1 MPVPVRG
8 CTWVLSRKNGGSQAN
23 QDFVDFQKGRQKL
36 GKLWFSPIW
45 LICKALDQK
54 TIVVSQYCH
63 ILNMSLILSSMDVQA
78 KKSNLTPPVVV
89 VVFSHAYIVFVLA
102 LFFVCVP
109 PLLIFTQKKPK
120 RPREKHI
127 NKLNIDIV
135 LCLFLLFFC
144 VYYFSLLNVPLKYHN
159 YALYRRVART
169 PVKVNTFILS
179 LFQFWTFMHYYTV
192 CFFTFLSF
200 FSGALLVLA
209 IAVIVQ
215 LHLSRGETPSFQGVR
230 VWAVEDPCSSLIL
243 QDSSSSVVL
252 LNIQRGL
259 GTVTTTAWNGNRF
272 NRSQAAA
279 RPDAFSLTHLW
290 EKHI

>member
-169 PVKVNTFILS
+169 PVKVNTFFVSFPVLNIYALLHGLLFHFSFVFFWCSSGACYSCDCAAAPFARWNPILS
-179 LFQFWTFMHYYTV
+179 GCSCLGCRRPMLEPH
-192 CFFTFLSF
+192 S
-200 FSGALLVLA
+200 
-209 IAVIVQ
+209 
-215 LHLSRGETPSFQGVR
+215 SRF
-230 VWAVEDPCSSLIL
+230 I
-243 QDSSSSVVL
+243 
-252 LNIQRGL
+252 
-259 GTVTTTAWNGNRF
+259 
-272 NRSQAAA
+272 
-279 RPDAFSLTHLW
+279 
-290 EKHI
+290 

>member
-8 CTWVLSRKNGGSQAN
+8 CTWVLSRKKWRITSKSGFCWLSER
-23 QDFVDFQKGRQKL
+23 KTKT
-36 GKLWFSPIW
+36 GKTLVLTDW

-78 KKSNLTPPVVV
+78 KKSNLTPPVVFFPTLTLFL
-89 VVFSHAYIVFVLA
+89 FSRY
-102 LFFVCVP
+102 FFLCVP
-109 PLLIFTQKKPK
+109 PLLFFTQKKPK

-169 PVKVNTFILS
+169 PMKANTFILP
-179 LFQFWTFMHYYTV
+179 LFQFWTFMHHISTV
-192 CFFTFLSF
+192 CLEKVFVFHFSFVFFWCS
-200 FSGALLVLA
+200 SGACY
-209 IAVIVQ
+209 
-215 LHLSRGETPSFQGVR
+215 SC
-230 VWAVEDPCSSLIL
+230 DC
-243 QDSSSSVVL
+243 
-252 LNIQRGL
+252 
-259 GTVTTTAWNGNRF
+259 
-272 NRSQAAA
+272 AAA
-279 RPDAFSLTHLW
+279 PFARWNPILSGCSCLGCRRPMLEPHSSRF
-290 EKHI
+290 I

>member
-1 MPVPVRG
+1 MVLTDLIDLQSLG
-8 CTWVLSRKNGGSQAN
+8 SEDNCCFSVLSYFKHVLNP
-23 QDFVDFQKGRQKL
+23 KL
-36 GKLWFSPIW
+36 HGCPSEKVKPHTT
-45 LICKALDQK
+45 C
-54 TIVVSQYCH
+54 CCCC
-63 ILNMSLILSSMDVQA
+63 
-78 KKSNLTPPVVV
+78 
-89 VVFSHAYIVFVLA
+89 FSHAYIVFVLA